1 MTELFRGFKADQV
14 HAPLPDNIF
23 GWKLPWSQYIFPCQ
37 YIAAKLLF
45 LEVAVMTY
53 LLLTMSLDI
62 IGRSCHKLDKY
73 DPPLCPY
80 QYVWILHGRSCH
92 EENISKKVVSMKDC
106 PMLAIKNELTM
117 LNYWKE
123 KHWKIIYSI
132 DPIKLMLSNVE
143 LLKTIAKA
151 LLIMLN
157 VDNHC
162 WQSLLTIIV
171 DTCRSSLHWTNPSLQ
186 TCATVLSN

>member
-1 MTELFRGFKADQV
+1 
-14 HAPLPDNIF
+14 
-23 GWKLPWSQYIFPCQ
+23 
-37 YIAAKLLF
+37 
-45 LEVAVMTY
+45 
-53 LLLTMSLDI
+53 
-62 IGRSCHKLDKY
+62 
-73 DPPLCPY
+73 
-80 QYVWILHGRSCH
+80 
-92 EENISKKVVSMKDC
+92 MKDC

-162 WQSLLTIIV
+162 WSLLTLIVDNHCWQSSLTIIVDNHCWQSLLTIIV

-186 TCATVLSN
+186 TCATVLASWGSVVFSSNTKIPKMEVFCTIRPIKRFTYLFMKLSRQVNQCISPCKKLST